1 MVKDGLEGKK
11 ANPPG
16 MECFKLYRNCIN
28 KGKFPKEW
36 KHSEITL
43 YKEKIKLMSHSS
55 GQEDC
60 LQMFPKFMIYYSQQ
74 VLTFILAKFLP
85 FSIRILRKKSA
96 VLQLIIQDSI
106 YKNIDQKEIEQI
118 VALNADFSKAVSGSP
133 TVD

>member
-1 MVKDGLEGKK
+1 
-11 ANPPG
+11 
-16 MECFKLYRNCIN
+16 
-28 KGKFPKEW
+28 
-36 KHSEITL
+36 
-43 YKEKIKLMSHSS
+43 MSHSS

-133 TVD
+133 TVDWKKSNFGIGGILFELLVSYISDGEQRVKRGR